1 MYTYIFINVC
11 DAALRRRVSDN
22 QGANKERETAGQRDV
37 RERVCTLR
45 KESLGSER
53 DGRYM
58 GVCVGARVDIR
69 VCKCSSDC
77 MFCVCRCRL
86 KCRR

>member
-37 RERVCTLR
+37 
-45 KESLGSER
+45 
-53 DGRYM
+53 
-58 GVCVGARVDIR
+58 
-69 VCKCSSDC
+69 
-77 MFCVCRCRL
+77 
-86 KCRR
+86 